1 MDSPSETRSPAPDS
15 NQPSRANS
23 VENTSSAGTPQQP
36 VQGLLLNGADSLLS
50 DPNRK
55 PEPTDSLEQR
65 VTEDPYD
72 ADAWLTLLNEAEREG
87 EVSRVRDV
95 YERFLKVYPTSVS
108 CLFSLECFSMG
119 ICHHFANIFSRP
131 AIHCLWRG
139 CDSSTSTYC

>member
-1 MDSPSETRSPAPDS
+1 
-15 NQPSRANS
+15 
-23 VENTSSAGTPQQP
+23 
-36 VQGLLLNGADSLLS
+36 LLNGADS

-108 CLFSLECFSMG
+108 CLFSLECSNMG
-119 ICHHFANIFSRP
+119 ICHHFVEQTLPTGYPQPLVWMWLVDEHVLLNGFHQRKTLAQSNKTENELSDRLML
-131 AIHCLWRG
+131 CLSGNSPILVR
-139 CDSSTSTYC
+139 